1 MNLQFSE
8 LFLCLQ
14 CVQSPVQTS
23 GLSREGKS
31 GAAKGGLAA
40 QLCGNLKGLSKSN
53 YPNVSF
59 NESVSDL
66 TFILIIFYNTNQVA
80 SQLSLQLVFYI
91 FRLLNHNPY
100 YICVCFIASKFCLTS
115 NLLYHCGLQL
125 EKHCLLI
132 YYLKYHGDHV
142 PVGHV
147 DDRVRLVAD
156 GGRLA
161 HHLDAHAHLVLADLV
176 FGKARVAISM
186 SAITDAP
193 KKQTKGEDQI

>member
-14 CVQSPVQTS
+14 CVQSPVKTS
-23 GLSREGKS
+23 DLSREGKS

-40 QLCGNLKGLSKSN
+40 QLCGNLKVLSKSN
-53 YPNVSF
+53 YPNASF
-59 NESVSDL
+59 NQSVSDL

-132 YYLKYHGDHV
+132 YYLKLGQMV
-142 PVGHV
+142 KNP
-147 DDRVRLVAD
+147 
-156 GGRLA
+156 
-161 HHLDAHAHLVLADLV
+161 
-176 FGKARVAISM
+176 
-186 SAITDAP
+186 SAMHETWV
-193 KKQTKGEDQI
+193 